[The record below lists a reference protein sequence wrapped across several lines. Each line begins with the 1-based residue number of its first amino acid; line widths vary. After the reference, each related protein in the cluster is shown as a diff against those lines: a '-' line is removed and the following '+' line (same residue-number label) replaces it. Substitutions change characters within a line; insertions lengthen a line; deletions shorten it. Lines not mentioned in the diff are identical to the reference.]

1 MKGLNGWVKDRVRKE
16 NINKVIT
23 FCVKK
28 QVLHGKCILHVHGK
42 RKESRI
48 DKGQNIIKLKT
59 FVGFDIGIERD
70 AEIYR

>member
-1 MKGLNGWVKDRVRKE
+1 MQKE
-16 NINKVIT
+16 
-23 FCVKK
+23 
-28 QVLHGKCILHVHGK
+28 
-42 RKESRI
+42 ESRI